1 MMKYCF
7 LLLVGACTS
16 VMVGPVRAASL
27 VPHQDS
33 GAEEKTAAPAEK
45 SPIAQE
51 KDACE
56 KQEQQQGTS
65 APASAV
71 KCVVKVVFQS
81 RIRRRKDEEPVE
93 MTAGSPPLQTEDTET
108 PGAGNLEINLVAQ
121 GESGG
126 GEHRYALPLLDIN
139 YGVGDALQFSYSIPY
154 TFVRHAGIDANG
166 AEEITSANGIGD
178 SSLGLKYRFYDNT
191 DTGISLAIEPQV
203 EFRTPGAKRSV
214 SEGRTTTVLPVIVT
228 REYANASLTANAGVA
243 LSGGQ
248 QRYFGSFALGMRI
261 SDKVALLGEV
271 VGNNLN
277 ASDEKRLLLDFGVRR
292 KISGSQSI
300 SAALGRDIHAGGDQS
315 KQVYFTLAYQRI
327 FGK

>member
-1 MMKYCF
+1 MTKYCCV
-7 LLLVGACTS
+7 LLVGLCTS
-16 VMVGPVRAASL
+16 AMLGSARADNPGP
-27 VPHQDS
+27 QENS
-33 GAEEKTAAPAEK
+33 GAEKNGAAPADN

-56 KQEQQQGTS
+56 KQEQRQGTS

-108 PGAGNLEINLVAQ
+108 PGAGNLEVNLVAQ

-126 GEHRYALPLLDIN
+126 GEHRYALPLLDVN

-154 TFVRHAGIDANG
+154 TFVRQVGTDASG
-166 AEEITSANGIGD
+166 SEEFTSAHGIGD
-178 SSLGLKYRFYDNT
+178 SSLGVKYRFYDNNE
-191 DTGISLAIEPQV
+191 TGISWAIEPTV
-203 EFRTPGAKRSV
+203 EFRTPGAKRAV
-214 SEGRTTTVLPVIVT
+214 SEGSTALVFPLVVT
-228 REYANASLTANAGVA
+228 REYANASITGNAGVA
-243 LSGGQ
+243 SSAGQ

-261 SDKVALLGEV
+261 NENVALLGEIA
-271 VGNNLN
+271 GNNLN
-277 ASDEKRLLLDFGVRR
+277 ASDEKRVLLDFGVRR

>member
-1 MMKYCF
+1 MMRYW
-7 LLLVGACTS
+7 LLLSVGLCTGAIA
-16 VMVGPVRAASL
+16 GPARADS
-27 VPHQDS
+27 PMSQQDS
-33 GAEEKTAAPAEK
+33 GNQDKTEAPAEK

-56 KQEQQQGTS
+56 QHEQQQGTS

-93 MTAGSPPLQTEDTET
+93 MTAGSPPLQTEDTDT
-108 PGAGNLEINLVAQ
+108 PGAGNLEINLVAL

-126 GEHRYALPLLDIN
+126 GEHRYALPLMDFN
-139 YGVGDALQFSYSIPY
+139 YGVGDTLQLSYSIPY
-154 TFVRHAGIDANG
+154 MFVRQAGIDPTG
-166 AEEITSANGIGD
+166 AEEITSANGFGD

-191 DTGISLAIEPQV
+191 DSGISLAIEPQV
-203 EFRTPGAKRSV
+203 EFRTPGAKRAV
-214 SEGRTTTVLPVIVT
+214 SEGHTTTVLPVIVT
-228 REYANASLTANAGVA
+228 REFANASLTANAGVA
-243 LSGGQ
+243 LSAGHP
-248 QRYFGSFALGMRI
+248 RYFGSFALGMRI
-261 SDKVALLGEV
+261 NDKVALLGEV
-271 VGNNLN
+271 AGNNLN
-277 ASDEKRLLLDFGVRR
+277 ASDEKRVLLDFGIRR